1 MDPARSRVILG
12 VRGEA
17 VLGDEGEIAEVLADV
32 EVRLR
37 RVLVARYGVEVGV
50 DLTAD
55 VLAWAWEHR
64 DRVVGFERPLGYLYR
79 VAQSKAR
86 RYRRWSDR
94 GFSVADVPE
103 AEADPG
109 DREAQLTLLAL
120 ATLTP
125 EQRMAVLLVK
135 AHGWT
140 YPEVAEVLGVPTT
153 TVTNHVTRGL
163 ARLRAHMEEA
173 P

>member
-1 MDPARSRVILG
+1 VG
-12 VRGEA
+12 GEA
-17 VLGDEGEIAEVLADV
+17 VIEDGERIAAVLDEVEI
-32 EVRLR
+32 RLR
-37 RVLVARYGVEVGV
+37 RVLVARYGVDVGV

-55 VLAWAWEHR
+55 VLAWAWENR
-64 DRVVGFERPLGYLYR
+64 DRVAGLDRPLGYLYR
-79 VAQSKAR
+79 VAQSQAR
-86 RYRRWSDR
+86 RYRRWTERAPS
-94 GFSVADVPE
+94 FAVVPD
-103 AEADPG
+103 APAAPG
-109 DREAQLTLLAL
+109 DAAGREAQMTLLGL

-163 ARLRAHMEEA
+163 ARLRAHLEEA